1 MTDARSARSTERE
14 RSLPPPQSHGVAWCG
29 RVCRCWNTDI
39 DGNDPTGSRGPEPKS
54 RPRAHG
60 GRSELVCSQ
69 IVGHDGRSGKS
80 PYSSIDVERLFA
92 AIRLLDERETL
103 EVAPFVTWHP
113 SVTAWRQRRF
123 GAGHEARALDD
134 EIRNMM
140 RSSGMRSFG
149 SRAASII
156 RDIAQAE
163 IALAA
168 TTDIYSVLASAVL
181 LCLRRHVR
189 PVKEPTYLDDLRG
202 HR

>member
-1 MTDARSARSTERE
+1 MVLLGAGASADAGIPTSMEMTQRVVED
-14 RSLPPPQSHGVAWCG
+14 LNQSHGLEPMVDALNF
-29 RVCRCWNTDI
+29 VC
-39 DGNDPTGSRGPEPKS
+39 
-54 RPRAHG
+54 A
-60 GRSELVCSQ
+60 Q

-113 SVTAWRQRRF
+113 SVTASRQRRF

-189 PVKEPTYLDDLRG
+189 PVTEPTYLDDLRG